1 GVVGNPDVEPE
12 RTIQYEIG
20 YKHSLTEDLG
30 ADLTVF
36 YKDIRDLLGVEFV
49 QTYNDAEYAR
59 ITNVD
64 FGNTVGFT
72 LAVDHRR
79 LGPFGVS
86 LDYTWM
92 QALGNSSDPRE
103 TATRAEAGQ
112 DPRPRLAFF
121 NWDQRHKL
129 DVTVSLSKPG
139 YGASLVVR
147 AASGQPYTP
156 VLEAG
161 FGNGLEPNSGRKPS
175 GMVIDLRGEKTL
187 KVGSKDVG
195 VYGRVYNLLDSK
207 FFNGMVFNSTGS
219 PYYSRFPEADVVT
232 LNDPTRF
239 YAPRR
244 IELGVT
250 YGL

>member
-1 GVVGNPDVEPE
+1 MGNPDVQPE
-12 RTIQYEIG
+12 KTIQYEMG
-20 YKHSLTEDLG
+20 YKHALNANVG
-30 ADLTVF
+30 IDLTVF
-36 YKDIRDLLGVEFV
+36 YKDIRNLLGVEFV

-59 ITNVD
+59 LTNVD
-64 FGNTVGFT
+64 FGDAVGFT
-72 LAVDHRR
+72 LALDHRK
-79 LGPFGVS
+79 LGPVAVS

-92 QALGNSSDPRE
+92 EALGNSSDPRE
-103 TATRAEAGQ
+103 TATRAEAGE

-129 DVTVSLSKPG
+129 DLTVSMARQDDYS
-139 YGASLVVR
+139 ASIVLR

-175 GMVIDLRGEKTL
+175 GMVIDMRGEKTV
-187 KVGSKDVG
+187 KVKTTNMS
-195 VYGRVYNLLDSK
+195 VYARVYNLLDSK
-207 FFNGMVFNSTGS
+207 FFNGLVFNSTGS
-219 PYYSRFPEADVVT
+219 PYYSRFPESDVVT

-250 YGL
+250 FGM